1 MYSLLRLVPPASG
14 PSPVVAAF
22 DVDGTLTTGDCV
34 TPFLRRA
41 AGRRLWTTLLRH
53 PVALAG
59 SAARRDRDGLKEL
72 ACSALR
78 GIESAEIEHLGE
90 AFAREVGAGR
100 LRDDTVARLR
110 RHRELAH
117 TVILASAS
125 LDPYLVPLGRSLG
138 VDAVVC
144 TVLERGADGRLT
156 GRLAG
161 ANCRGAE
168 KARRVRDWLRE
179 NDLAGAEL
187 WAYGDSSGDD
197 ELLALADRPL
207 RVDGIR
213 VDPEPVAEPPP
224 EPSTMGGR

>member
-1 MYSLLRLVPPASG
+1 VYSLLRLVPSASG
-14 PSPVVAAF
+14 PPSVVAAF

-41 AGRRLWTTLLRH
+41 AGRQLWTTLLRH
-53 PVALAG
+53 PLALVA
-59 SAARRDRDGLKEL
+59 SAARRDRDRLKEL

-78 GIESAEIEHLGE
+78 GIEATEIEHLGE

-110 RHRELAH
+110 RHRELGH

-125 LDPYLVPLGRSLG
+125 LDPYLVPLGSSLG

-144 TVLERGADGRLT
+144 TVLERGRDGRLT
-156 GRLAG
+156 GRLVG
-161 ANCRGAE
+161 ENCRGAE
-168 KARRVRDWLRE
+168 KARRVRDWLRANE
-179 NDLAGAEL
+179 LADAEL
-187 WAYGDSSGDD
+187 WAYGDSAGDD

-213 VDPEPVAEPPP
+213 VDPEP
-224 EPSTMGGR
+224 R

>member
-1 MYSLLRLVPPASG
+1 VYSLLRLVPPASG

-59 SAARRDRDGLKEL
+59 SAARRDRDRLKEL

-213 VDPEPVAEPPP
+213 VVPEPVAEPPP

>member
-1 MYSLLRLVPPASG
+1 VYSLLRLVPPASG

-22 DVDGTLTTGDCV
+22 DVDGTLTTSDCV

-53 PVALAG
+53 PLALAAA
-59 SAARRDRDGLKEL
+59 AARRDRDRLKEL

-78 GIESAEIEHLGE
+78 GIESTEIEHLGD

-110 RHRELAH
+110 RHRELGH

-144 TVLERGADGRLT
+144 TVLERGRDGRLT
-156 GRLAG
+156 GRLVG

-168 KARRVRDWLRE
+168 KARRVRGWLRE
-179 NDLAGAEL
+179 HDLADAEL

-213 VDPEPVAEPPP
+213 VDPEP
-224 EPSTMGGR
+224 R

>member
-14 PSPVVAAF
+14 PPPVVAAF

-53 PVALAG
+53 PLALAAA
-59 SAARRDRDGLKEL
+59 AARRDRDRLKEL

-78 GIESAEIEHLGE
+78 GIESTEIEHLGE

-110 RHRELAH
+110 RHRELGH
-117 TVILASAS
+117 TVIFASAS
-125 LDPYLVPLGRSLG
+125 LDPYLVPLGGSLG

-156 GRLAG
+156 GRLVG

-168 KARRVRDWLRE
+168 KARRVRDWLLE
-179 NDLAGAEL
+179 NDLADAEL

-197 ELLALADRPL
+197 ALLALADHPL

-213 VDPEPVAEPPP
+213 VDAEP
-224 EPSTMGGR
+224 R

>member
-1 MYSLLRLVPPASG
+1 VYSLLRLVPSASDP
-14 PSPVVAAF
+14 PSVVAAF

-41 AGRRLWTTLLRH
+41 AGRRLWTTLLRR
-53 PVALAG
+53 PLALAA
-59 SAARRDRDGLKEL
+59 STARRDRDGLKEL

-78 GIESAEIEHLGE
+78 GIESTEIEHLGE

-110 RHRELAH
+110 RHRELGH

-138 VDAVVC
+138 VDGVVC
-144 TVLERGADGRLT
+144 TVLERGRDGRLT

-168 KARRVRDWLRE
+168 KARRVSDWLRE

-197 ELLALADRPL
+197 ELLALADHPL

-213 VDPEPVAEPPP
+213 VDTEP
-224 EPSTMGGR
+224 

>member
-14 PSPVVAAF
+14 PPPVVAAF

-41 AGRRLWTTLLRH
+41 AGTRLWTTLLRH
-53 PVALAG
+53 PLALAAA
-59 SAARRDRDGLKEL
+59 AARRDRDRVKEL

-78 GIESAEIEHLGE
+78 GIESTEIEHLGE

-110 RHRELAH
+110 RHRELGH

-144 TVLERGADGRLT
+144 TVLERGRDGRLT
-156 GRLAG
+156 GRLVG

-168 KARRVRDWLRE
+168 KARRVRGWLRE
-179 NDLAGAEL
+179 HDLADAEL
-187 WAYGDSSGDD
+187 WAYGDSLGDD
-197 ELLALADRPL
+197 DLLALADRPL

-213 VDPEPVAEPPP
+213 VDAEP
-224 EPSTMGGR
+224 R

>member
-1 MYSLLRLVPPASG
+1 VYSLLRLVPPASG
-14 PSPVVAAF
+14 PPPVVAAF

-41 AGRRLWTTLLRH
+41 AGTRLWTTLLRH
-53 PVALAG
+53 PLALAAA
-59 SAARRDRDGLKEL
+59 AARRDRDRLKEL

-78 GIESAEIEHLGE
+78 GIESTEIEHLGE
-90 AFAREVGAGR
+90 VFAREVGAGR

-110 RHRELAH
+110 RHRELGH

-144 TVLERGADGRLT
+144 TVLERGRDGRLT
-156 GRLAG
+156 GRLVG

-168 KARRVRDWLRE
+168 KARRVRGWLRE
-179 NDLAGAEL
+179 HDLADAEL
-187 WAYGDSSGDD
+187 WAYGDSLGDD
-197 ELLALADRPL
+197 DLLALADRPL

-213 VDPEPVAEPPP
+213 VDPEP
-224 EPSTMGGR
+224 R